1 MKSFIKLKKL
11 ILPEFADTSLLSQNE
26 VGGQNDYSPPPFS
39 LQFSFSWFGPSIS
52 LLLSRHTVQTLME
65 VMCNLY

>member
-26 VGGQNDYSPPPFS
+26 VGGQNDYFSPLS
-39 LQFSFSWFGPSIS
+39 LSSSVFLGPDPLLASFYPGTQR
-52 LLLSRHTVQTLME
+52 RH
-65 VMCNLY
+65 

>member
-26 VGGQNDYSPPPFS
+26 VGGQNDYFPPF
-39 LQFSFSWFGPSIS
+39 
-52 LLLSRHTVQTLME
+52 LSTFPFFLIRPLH
-65 VMCNLY
+65 